1 MGSLGAVVGLQAA
14 SAVVPSLVA
23 VLHPWSLSTSGG
35 WIWSCPVEKVAQWG
49 LRTVGPS
56 HVGLTE
62 ELCIKVCTGQLWL
75 NWESQSEG
83 DIEPD
88 RAC

>member
-1 MGSLGAVVGLQAA
+1 M
-14 SAVVPSLVA
+14 
-23 VLHPWSLSTSGG
+23 
-35 WIWSCPVEKVAQWG
+35 EKVAQWG

-75 NWESQSEG
+75 NWENESEG
-83 DIEPD
+83 DVEPD